1 MMGAVVDEECLGG
14 HHAAVLDHALE
25 DLGLGLHAVHL
36 VGDVEAVEV
45 VRDGPTGSGKLARAR
60 PTGDDGI
67 VIAEH
72 IEAVAGPE
80 TEDVVELL
88 DLRGVGY
95 AEPCA
100 ADVLRVELVAAM
112 GGELVDKLVRVDRSA
127 LQVAEESAV
136 VVGVDKVCGVGYTDG
151 LEAADGT
158 FRMDLSQHA
167 AHVEYDVVDHY
178 DVGRDEKDTG
188 WRTG

>member
-1 MMGAVVDEECLGG
+1 MMGAVVNEECLGG

-72 IEAVAGPE
+72 IETVAGPE

-95 AEPCA
+95 AEPGT
-100 ADVLRVELVAAM
+100 ADVLRVELVATM
-112 GGELVDKLVRVDRSA
+112 GGELADELVRVDRSA

-136 VVGVDKVCGVGYTDG
+136 VIRVDEVCGVGH
-151 LEAADGT
+151 ADGFET
-158 FRMDLSQHA
+158 AYGALRMDLGQHA
-167 AHVEYDVVDHY
+167 AHVEYDVFDHC
-178 DVGRDEKDTG
+178 V
-188 WRTG
+188 

>member
-1 MMGAVVDEECLGG
+1 MMGAVVDEECFGG

-36 VGDVEAVEV
+36 VGDVEAIEV
-45 VRDGPTGSGKLARAR
+45 VRDGSTGSGKLARAG
-60 PTGDDGI
+60 PPGDDGI
-67 VIAEH
+67 VVAEH
-72 IEAVAGPE
+72 IEAVAGSE

-95 AEPCA
+95 AEPCPA
-100 ADVLRVELVAAM
+100 HVCGVEVVATM
-112 GGELVDKLVRVDRSA
+112 GGELADELVRIDRTA

-136 VVGVDKVCGVGYTDG
+136 VVGVDKVCGVRYTDG
-151 LEAADGT
+151 LEAADGA